1 MAFMMISYIGQIAF
15 SHYMILSIT
24 EIVLMKAIY
33 IFKFSRIASM
43 NEYFITTTL
52 ILSNIVI
59 ILIIMVLRVTVKEYE
74 SSAMFGYYNKHN
86 QGTDLHENVLK

>member
-1 MAFMMISYIGQIAF
+1 MMISYIGQVAF

-24 EIVLMKAIY
+24 EIVVMKVIY

-43 NEYFITTTL
+43 DEYFITTTL
-52 ILSNIVI
+52 ISFNIVI

-74 SSAMFGYYNKHN
+74 SSAMFAYSNKYN
-86 QGTDLHENVLK
+86 QRTDLHENVLK